1 MRHLR
6 HLCLVLPLLAAGCRY
21 PEDPFFAYGRVLQ
34 ANGEPLAGATLTIER
49 FPRPAR
55 DFWEEP
61 EPGGP
66 PAFTPYGTATT
77 QANGYFTQ
85 QFLSGDVEESASDG
99 SFYVQHRFRLALPL
113 ENGQG
118 TFVSFIFNGDMELP
132 TLQPWEARLTVSQ
145 ELEGPTLAFAPAPPP
160 AALPPSGKN
169 RLLLLGPDGE
179 EQVEMPATVPEPIVQ
194 LFSGGQRLWMQQGV
208 SAPWRPSP
216 YVLEDFASPEAQLR
230 AVSLGTWLFS
240 PLGSAGSS
248 VDFRQE
254 WRTARLP
261 LPAGAARPIS
271 RGASCQPSPP
281 GACPWTDGQL
291 ASVGFFFGGPE
302 EGPPSS
308 LVITL
313 AEPRRL
319 SRAVI
324 RGLEHGH
331 VFIGTERLRLEGSV
345 DGESWLPLG
354 DLVLRTRNRQQAALD
369 SFNESFA
376 HTTSWDSPF
385 DGQLEQLDRLPVFAD
400 VPLRSAEPVRH
411 FRLQV
416 EAESEE
422 LSGRR
427 ILFSLA
433 EVSLFE

>member
-1 MRHLR
+1 MRHVR
-6 HLCLVLPLLAAGCRY
+6 HLCLVLCLLATGCRY
-21 PEDPFFAYGRVLQ
+21 PEDPFFAYGRALG
-34 ANGEPLAGATLTIER
+34 ANGEPLAGATLSLER
-49 FPRPAR
+49 FPQPPR
-55 DFWEEP
+55 DFGEEP
-61 EPGGP
+61 EGP

-77 QANGYFTQ
+77 QADGDFTL
-85 QFLSGDVEESASDG
+85 QFLSGDVEESAADG
-99 SFYVQHRFRLALPL
+99 SFYVQHRFRLALPQ

-118 TFVSFIFNGDMELP
+118 TFVSFIFTGDMELP
-132 TLQPWEARLTVSQ
+132 TLRPWEAQLTVSQ
-145 ELEGPTLAFAPAPPP
+145 EQAGPTLSFAPAPPP
-160 AALPPSGKN
+160 AALPPSGRN
-169 RLLLLGPDGE
+169 RVLILGPEGE
-179 EQVEMPATVPEPIVQ
+179 TQVEVPSTVPEPIVQ
-194 LFSGGQRLWMQQGV
+194 LFSGGGRLWMQQGV
-208 SAPWRPSP
+208 SSPWRPSP

-230 AVSLGTWLFS
+230 AVSLGAWFFS
-240 PLGSAGSS
+240 PLGSAGSA

-261 LPAGAARPIS
+261 LPAGASRPIS

-291 ASVGFFFGGPE
+291 ASVPFFSEDLDEAPT
-302 EGPPSS
+302 S

-324 RGLEHGH
+324 RGLEHSH
-331 VFIGTERLRLEGSV
+331 LFTGTERLRLEGSV
-345 DGESWLPLG
+345 DGASWLPLA
-354 DLVLRTRNRQQAALD
+354 DLVLRTRSFEQAALN
-369 SFNESFA
+369 SLNEGFA

-385 DGQLEQLDRLPVFAD
+385 DGQLEQSNRLPLFVD
-400 VPLRSAEPVRH
+400 VPLQSAEPVRH

-427 ILFSLA
+427 LLFSLA

>member
-1 MRHLR
+1 MRHV
-6 HLCLVLPLLAAGCRY
+6 HPLCLVLCLLATGCRY
-21 PEDPFFAYGRVLQ
+21 PEDPFFAYGRVLG
-34 ANGEPLAGATLTIER
+34 ANGEPLAGATLSLER
-49 FPRPAR
+49 FPQPPR
-55 DFWEEP
+55 DFGQEEP
-61 EPGGP
+61 EGP
-66 PAFTPYGTATT
+66 FAFTPYGTATT
-77 QANGYFTQ
+77 QADGDFTL

-132 TLQPWEARLTVSQ
+132 TLRPWEARFTVSQ
-145 ELEGPTLAFAPAPPP
+145 ELAGPTLSFAPAPP
-160 AALPPSGKN
+160 AAELPPSGRN
-169 RLLLLGPDGE
+169 RVLILGPEGE
-179 EQVEMPATVPEPIVQ
+179 TQVEVPVTVPEPIVQ
-194 LFSGGQRLWMQQGV
+194 LFSGGGRLWMQQGV
-208 SAPWRPSP
+208 SSPWRPSP

-230 AVSLGTWLFS
+230 AVSLGTWFFS
-240 PLGSAGSS
+240 PLGSAGSA

-261 LPAGAARPIS
+261 LPAGASRPIS

-291 ASVGFFFGGPE
+291 ASVPFFSEDLDEAPT
-302 EGPPSS
+302 S

-331 VFIGTERLRLEGSV
+331 LFTGTERLRLEGSV
-345 DGESWLPLG
+345 DGASWLPLA
-354 DLVLRTRNRQQAALD
+354 DLVLRTRSFEQAALN
-369 SFNESFA
+369 SLNEGFA

-385 DGQLEQLDRLPVFAD
+385 DGQLEQSNRLPLFVD
-400 VPLRSAEPVRH
+400 VPLQSAEPVRH

-427 ILFSLA
+427 LLFSLA